1 MTIDFDERF
10 PEPSQFVGFGQNVL
24 ESASESRDETSLQ
37 TALDHPNQRFH
48 LFADGKILVKKG
60 ESPTATFSQADI
72 SRFDVVLEKAIFLGT
87 DGIAPRLA
95 APANISEDDLDEP
108 YHLYDMRALLYSS
121 SVADKEAGA
130 CASAAS
136 LLHWHETNRFC
147 GRCGSETRSMIGG
160 YRRDCPTCD
169 HKIFPRTDPVVI
181 MLTTDGDRCLLG
193 RSPHFQPFWYSTLA
207 GFIEPGET
215 IEAAVRRETRE
226 ESGIEVRRVRYHASQ
241 PWPFPHSLM
250 IGTYGEAAS
259 DRINFD
265 RNELEDCKWFTRDE
279 VKLMIA
285 DEHPDK
291 YRCPP
296 TKAIAHTL
304 IRDWVNAGANKQ

>member
-1 MTIDFDERF
+1 MAIEFDNTF

-24 ESASESRDETSLQ
+24 ESDSESRDEESLPA
-37 TALDHPNQRFH
+37 ALEHPEHRFH
-48 LFADGKILVKKG
+48 VFASGKILVKKG
-60 ESPTATFSQADI
+60 DYPTATFSRADI
-72 SRFDVVLEKAIFLGT
+72 AAFDVEIGKAVFLGT
-87 DGIAPRLA
+87 HENAPRLA
-95 APANISEDDLDEP
+95 APANIAEEGLDEP
-108 YHLYDMRALLYSS
+108 FHLYDMRALLYSS
-121 SVADKEAGA
+121 SVADHEAGA
-130 CASAAS
+130 CAGAAS

-147 GRCGSETRSMIGG
+147 GRCGTESHSKIGG
-160 YRRDCPTCD
+160 FRRDCPNCD

-181 MLTTDGDRCLLG
+181 MLTTDGENCLLG

-250 IGTYGEAAS
+250 IGTYGEAVS
-259 DRINFD
+259 DEVKFD
-265 RNELEDCKWFTRDE
+265 RNELEDCRWFSRDE
-279 VKLMIA
+279 VRLMIA
-285 DEHPDK
+285 DEHPEGFK
-291 YRCPP
+291 CPP

-304 IRDWVNAGANKQ
+304 IRDWVNS